1 VVPPQG
7 LLSVPRWAES
17 PAVPATGGAPRRV
30 LVLAGEPGSAL
41 AGALAAHH
49 RRTGGAATEV
59 TECPLDDFS
68 GLAGPAPDRIL
79 LVTGSVG
86 AARSGAAAP
95 ELALLRLVKAVQ
107 RLDGAGRTDL
117 FVVTQDT
124 QSVAGGPSTAHGAG
138 LAGLA
143 YFVARDSGRFA
154 VRNLDVTAADLLT
167 PEGCAA
173 VAAAVAAEPPSPA
186 ADLVALRAGRR
197 YRQEVRPVEPSEA
210 ARPGLP
216 GIRPGGA
223 YVVVGGS
230 GFVGRVVSRHLI
242 DRYDAKVVCVGRRPQ
257 SDPAVREALYG
268 DRVRYV
274 QGDVT
279 DPRQARRAIAGA
291 KALLGEI
298 HGVLFAGATRITG
311 APGALADLGE
321 DEFRAHYE
329 VKAAGAR
336 NVYEAVADE
345 PLDFLC
351 YFSSAQAFSF
361 GGAGTHA
368 AYAAGITSAD
378 AFARAAAATA
388 PFPVGIVNW
397 GAWRASFGEAARD
410 YPSLG
415 FLDDAEGAACF
426 DTAVRLLRA
435 DRYRQVIGMRP
446 PTVRAPARPSAS
458 PGGASRGLDRR
469 PELRSLL
476 VERLAKTLR
485 VPKEDL
491 SPSTAFADLG
501 VDSITGSTFVTRIA
515 EELDVELN
523 AAALYEFSSVER
535 LADHIGGLLAP
546 ASPEPPMAPEP
557 QATSGPPATYEP
569 SAPHDLIVKL
579 EARFAAGELSAAEVL
594 DLLDAEL
601 ATREQR

>member
-1 VVPPQG
+1 MA
-7 LLSVPRWAES
+7 SE
-17 PAVPATGGAPRRV
+17 AVPAAGPAPRRV
-30 LVLAGEPGSAL
+30 LIVADAPGA
-41 AGALAAHH
+41 ALAAALADHY
-49 RRTGGAATEV
+49 RRAGGTTEV
-59 TECPLDDFS
+59 TERPLDDAF
-68 GLAGPAPDRIL
+68 ARTGPAPDRVH
-79 LVTGSVG
+79 LVAGPGPLGPDTG
-86 AARSGAAAP
+86 AAP
-95 ELALLRLVKAVQ
+95 ELALLRLVKAL
-107 RLDGAGRTDL
+107 RHGDPAARTDL
-117 FVVTQDT
+117 SVVTQDT
-124 QSVAGGPSTAHGAG
+124 QSVDGEHSAARGAG

-143 YFVARDSGRFA
+143 YFLARESGRFA
-154 VRNLDVTAADLLT
+154 VRNLDVSGADLAT
-167 PEGCAA
+167 PDGRAA
-173 VAAAVAAEPPSPA
+173 VAAAVATEPPAPA
-186 ADLVALRAGRR
+186 GDLVALRAGRR
-197 YRQEVRPVEPSEA
+197 YRQEVVPVAPAEA
-210 ARPGLP
+210 AQPGLP
-216 GIRPGGA
+216 GIRPGGN
-223 YVVVGGS
+223 YVLVGGS
-230 GFVGRVVSRHLI
+230 GFVGRIVSRHLI

-257 SDPAVREALYG
+257 SDPAVRAALYD
-268 DRVRYV
+268 DRIGYV

-279 DPRQARRAIAGA
+279 DPHQARQAIAGA
-291 KALLGEI
+291 KALLGEV

-336 NVYEAVADE
+336 HLYEAVADE

-378 AFARAAAATA
+378 AFARSVGRTAA
-388 PFPVGIVNW
+388 FPVGIVNW

-410 YPSLG
+410 YPTLG

-435 DRYRQVIGMRP
+435 DRYRQVVGMRAP
-446 PTVRAPARPSAS
+446 AARPAAPARPAEPVHSAA
-458 PGGASRGLDRR
+458 PAAGRLPEIRR
-469 PELRSLL
+469 LL
-476 VERLAKTLR
+476 VERLARTLR

-501 VDSITGSTFVTRIA
+501 VDSITGSTFVTQIA
-515 EELDVELN
+515 EELGVELN
-523 AAALYEFSSVER
+523 AAALYEFSSVDR
-535 LADHIGGLLAP
+535 LADHLTGLFGTAGAP
-546 ASPEPPMAPEP
+546 PEPTA
-557 QATSGPPATYEP
+557 PPAPQEPAAPPEP
-569 SAPHDLIVKL
+569 SAPDDLIVTL